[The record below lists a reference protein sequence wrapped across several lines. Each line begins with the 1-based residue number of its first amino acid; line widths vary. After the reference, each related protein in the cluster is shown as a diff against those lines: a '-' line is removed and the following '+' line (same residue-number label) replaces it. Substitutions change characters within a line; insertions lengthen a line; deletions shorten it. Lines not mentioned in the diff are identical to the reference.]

1 MRKWISG
8 MALAIT
14 VVMLSIGGIS
24 HYASAAGR
32 PGSGSG
38 VTLAAGHGLGGG
50 QSIGQGHGG
59 GILGRGK
66 ILWY

>member
-1 MRKWISG
+1 

-24 HYASAAGR
+24 HYAGAAGR
-32 PGSGSG
+32 PSTSSG
-38 VTLAAGHGLGGG
+38 VILAAGHGQGGG
-50 QSIGQGHGG
+50 QSVGHGHGG

>member
-8 MALAIT
+8 TALAIT

-32 PGSGSG
+32 PGTGSG
-38 VTLAAGHGLGGG
+38 VTVAVGHGQAGG
-50 QSIGQGHGG
+50 QSVGHGHGG